1 MLNQT
6 NRNDSS
12 YKGRFAPSA
21 TGDLHMGSLVTS
33 LACALDAYQNKGS
46 WLIRIDDIDH
56 TRCSLASSL
65 SIKQVLEHYFSELPY
80 SHIYHQSETRNLYIK
95 EFNRLASEGLV
106 YQCSCS
112 RKDISALQ
120 QSQGTHLC
128 RDKLVSEFREDTQ
141 DILRF
146 KSNCVSLDEQLIE
159 DAILFR
165 RDGCF
170 SYHFS
175 CVVND
180 EYDGITHII
189 RGADLMDAEQPQ
201 AQLIK
206 ALGFRTL
213 HYFYVP
219 LITNNNGQKLSKQ
232 NKALPI
238 TINHDAPQTLR
249 TALLHLQW
257 SQTNLEAMP
266 SEDSIK
272 ALLNWAAEN
281 WQPNLNFT
289 CSAC

>member
-1 MLNQT
+1 
-6 NRNDSS
+6 
-12 YKGRFAPSA
+12 
-21 TGDLHMGSLVTS
+21 MGSLVTA
-33 LACALDAYQNKGS
+33 LACAVDAYQNKGS

-56 TRCSLASSL
+56 TRCSQASSL
-65 SIKQVLEHYFSELPY
+65 SIAQVLAHYFSDLPY
-80 SHIYHQSETRNLYIK
+80 SHIYHQSDTRNLYIK
-95 EFNRLASEGLV
+95 EFNRLASKGLV

-120 QSQGTHLC
+120 QSQDTHLC
-128 RDKLVSEFREDTQ
+128 RDKLISEFKDDTQ

-146 KSNCVSLDEQLIE
+146 KSNSTFLNEQLIE

-201 AQLIK
+201 AQLIE
-206 ALGFRTL
+206 ALSFRKL
-213 HYFYVP
+213 NHYYVP
-219 LITNNNGQKLSKQ
+219 LVKSESGQKLSKQ
-232 NKALPI
+232 NKAQPI
-238 TINHDAPQTLR
+238 NISDDAHQTLR

-257 SQTNLEAMP
+257 SQTSLESMP
-266 SEDSIK
+266 AEHSIK
-272 ALLNWAAEN
+272 ALLNWATDN
-281 WQPNLNFT
+281 WQPNLNFI
-289 CSAC
+289 

>member
-6 NRNDSS
+6 NTNDSF

-33 LACALDAYQNKGS
+33 LACALDTYHNKGS

-56 TRCSLASSL
+56 TRCSQASSL
-65 SIKQVLEHYFSELPY
+65 SITQVLEHYFSDLPY
-80 SHIYHQSETRNLYIK
+80 SHIYHQSDTRSLYIK
-95 EFNRLASEGLV
+95 EFNRLASESLV

-112 RKDISALQ
+112 RKDITALQ

-128 RDKLVSEFREDTQ
+128 RDKLISEFRDDTQ

-146 KSNCVSLDEQLIE
+146 KSSCTSLDEQLIE

-180 EYDGITHII
+180 EYDDITHII

-206 ALGFRTL
+206 ALGFRKL
-213 HYFYVP
+213 QYHYVP
-219 LITNNNGQKLSKQ
+219 LIKNKSGQKLSKQ

-238 TINHDAPQTLR
+238 TMSDDAPLTLR
-249 TALLHLQW
+249 AALRHLQW
-257 SQTNLEAMP
+257 SPNSLKSMP
-266 SEDSIK
+266 AENSIK
-272 ALLNWAAEN
+272 ALLNWAAKN
-281 WQPNLNFT
+281 WQPNLNFI
-289 CSAC
+289 